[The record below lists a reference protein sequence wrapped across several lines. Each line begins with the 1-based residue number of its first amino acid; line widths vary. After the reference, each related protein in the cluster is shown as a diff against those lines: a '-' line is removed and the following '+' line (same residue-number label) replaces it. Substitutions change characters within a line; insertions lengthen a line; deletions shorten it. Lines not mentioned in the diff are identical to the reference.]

1 MHPVEN
7 TVIQQLPRPSR
18 TKAKVSIPIT
28 INVVEPVLPLDAKAL
43 LDVIQVCS
51 QNLSS
56 IMFALELTIVLFQQ
70 AKSSAK
76 ETSLQRENDEV
87 WGRLSASSIAEFYAD
102 VQQPCVLA
110 CHTCPGLDDLTIFPD
125 KVIENI
131 GEFFLFSRYNFPITS
146 VQSLRTSK
154 LKNCFGC

>member
-1 MHPVEN
+1 
-7 TVIQQLPRPSR
+7 
-18 TKAKVSIPIT
+18 
-28 INVVEPVLPLDAKAL
+28 
-43 LDVIQVCS
+43 
-51 QNLSS
+51 
-56 IMFALELTIVLFQQ
+56 MFALELTIVLFHQ

-87 WGRLSASSIAEFYAD
+87 WGRLGASSIAEFYAD

-110 CHTCPGLDDLTIFPD
+110 CHTCSGLDDLTMFPE

-131 GEFFLFSRYNFPITS
+131 GEIFFLSRYNSPIIFA
-146 VQSLRTSK
+146 QSLRISK